1 MRAFNSMKVQ
11 FKYQIGMEGFKLVQ
25 KNQASH
31 LGIWWI
37 ALGAAMWG
45 LDGVFIVTL
54 LHYVTSSQIVWLEH
68 LLLFFFS
75 VPVLIWKRHELKNL
89 KLRDWLAVLFIAW
102 GGSALA
108 SILFTAGFT
117 YGNPNV
123 VLILQK
129 LQPIFAVLLAAWVLK
144 ERMRKTYCL
153 ILLMALIGAYLLTF
167 GLHIPTA
174 VDSTNRLVGSLFA
187 IGAAALWGGSTV
199 MGKHLVGKV
208 SFTTLTA
215 LRFAVALP
223 LLTVIILAQQ
233 PNWFKISQ
241 ALDLVPVWANLLFQ
255 TLVPSL
261 VSLLL
266 YYRGLNGVK
275 ASHATIAELAFPA
288 TGLLLNWLVL
298 HQTIDLGQW
307 IGFAIVWLTVLQLSR
322 MSSEPKSL
330 APETSAPQRS
340 DLAC

>member
-1 MRAFNSMKVQ
+1 
-11 FKYQIGMEGFKLVQ
+11 MEGFKLVQ
-25 KNQASH
+25 KKQASH
-31 LGIWWI
+31 MGIWWI

-54 LHYVTSSQIVWLEH
+54 LNYVTSSQIVWIEH
-68 LLLFFFS
+68 ILLLFFAT
-75 VPVLIWKRHELKNL
+75 PVLIWKRHELKCLNL
-89 KLRDWLAVLFIAW
+89 GDWLAVLFIGW

-129 LQPIFAVLLAAWVLK
+129 VQPVFTVLLAAWILR
-144 ERMRKTYCL
+144 ERMVKAFWMML
-153 ILLMALIGAYLLTF
+153 VVVLIGAYLLTF
-167 GLHIPTA
+167 GLHIPTTGS
-174 VDSTNRLVGSLFA
+174 STQLIGSLFA

-199 MGKHLVGKV
+199 MGKRLVGKV
-208 SFTTLTA
+208 SFTTVTA

-223 LLTVIILAQQ
+223 LLTLILLVQH
-233 PNWFKISQ
+233 PNWHNLSQ
-241 ALDLVPVWANLLFQ
+241 ALGLAPVWANLLFQ
-255 TLVPSL
+255 TIVPSL

-288 TGLLLNWLVL
+288 TGLLLNWLIL

-307 IGFAIVWLTVLQLSR
+307 IGFAIIWIAVLHLSRLRNEPEVVETPAPQLSD
-322 MSSEPKSL
+322 S
-330 APETSAPQRS
+330 T
-340 DLAC
+340 C